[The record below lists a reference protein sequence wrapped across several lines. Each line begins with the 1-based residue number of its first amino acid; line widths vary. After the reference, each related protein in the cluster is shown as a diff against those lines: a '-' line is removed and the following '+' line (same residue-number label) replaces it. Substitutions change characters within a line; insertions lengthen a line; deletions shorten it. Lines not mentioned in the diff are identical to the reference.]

1 MAAPG
6 LLAIPEMIG
15 MIATAAKL
23 ATADLKETV
32 EAKREAERA
41 GAATSY
47 SLSRATGT
55 GTGSTTAGMGAAQ
68 ADGVTTNGLAA
79 ALQITRGRLR

>member
-41 GAATSY
+41 GAATSS
-47 SLSRATGT
+47 SLSRAA
-55 GTGSTTAGMGAAQ
+55 GTGSTTAAMGASAGT
-68 ADGVTTNGLAA
+68 GVTTNGLAA

>member
-1 MAAPG
+1 MSRG
-6 LLAIPEMIG
+6 LIAVAEMLG
-15 MIATAAKL
+15 MVGKAAKL
-23 ATADLKETV
+23 AAIDL
-32 EAKREAERA
+32 REANEIAAKTPA

-47 SLSRATGT
+47 SLSRATGTGT

>member
-1 MAAPG
+1 MSSG
-6 LLAIPEMIG
+6 LIAVAEMLG
-15 MIATAAKL
+15 MVGKAAKL
-23 ATADLKETV
+23 AAMDL
-32 EAKREAERA
+32 REANEIAAKTPA

-55 GTGSTTAGMGAAQ
+55 GTGSPTAGMGAAPS
-68 ADGVTTNGLAA
+68 DGVTTHGLAA